1 MIKMSS
7 QPIVIHASTKEL
19 KTLVDKAVENSD
31 KDKKTTPSLSSNLA
45 QMTSINNENYYQIFD
60 FITFFSFNITYVICS

>member
-45 QMTSINNENYYQIFD
+45 QTASTNNEN
-60 FITFFSFNITYVICS
+60 